1 MPSFAKLPTA
11 VHRAAIAGVVV
22 DAVTGAPVASVE
34 VAITKMP
41 SAFQTVLT
49 VLAGSPAQP
58 DRTVTA
64 ADGGF
69 RFVDLP
75 DGAYTLSFA
84 MPHAPHRYGG
94 TTADFTVARDG
105 RGNIP
110 LAIAKVT
117 LPPTGVRGQI
127 ESAGA
132 AGGAP
137 VPLPLARA
145 RVDGGRTS
153 AYADANGSFYLTGV
167 EAGARRLVLSA
178 SGFAPRTVAATITEG
193 QVVDVG
199 PVVLNPQT

>member
-1 MPSFAKLPTA
+1 MPTFARLPTA

-22 DAVTGAPVASVE
+22 DAVTGGPVAGVE
-34 VAITKMP
+34 VVVTKMP
-41 SAFQTVLT
+41 PAFQTVLT
-49 VLAGSPAQP
+49 VLSASAAHP

-75 DGAYTLSFA
+75 DGAYTLSFT
-84 MPHAPHRYGG
+84 MPHAGHRYGG
-94 TTADFTVARDG
+94 ASADFTVARDG
-105 RGNIP
+105 QGNIP
-110 LAIAKVT
+110 LAVTKVT

-137 VPLPLARA
+137 AALPLARA
-145 RVDGGRTS
+145 RVDDGCAV
-153 AYADANGSFYLTGV
+153 AYADANGRFYLTGV

-178 SGFAPRTVAATITEG
+178 SGFAPTTVAANITEG